1 MNAHVILLVFL
12 LIFALALVCAL
23 CWPQPGLV
31 QSRAEASV
39 RTTLPH
45 LRHRHAPQT
54 IVLSVVSPPL
64 PPWVEGLL
72 LVLYTPG
79 ARGKVG
85 GEPPNV

>member
-39 RTTLPH
+39 RTTLPR
-45 LRHRHAPQT
+45 LLKPRTPDDCPICRLATTPSLGVGPAPGPVRPHR
-54 IVLSVVSPPL
+54 
-64 PPWVEGLL
+64 
-72 LVLYTPG
+72 
-79 ARGKVG
+79 R
-85 GEPPNV
+85 